1 MDIFLS
7 NPAALTWLILM
18 ILFIMVEALTVGLL
32 SIWFAVG
39 SLVAMITALLFWP
52 LWAQILT
59 FAIVSIVVLI
69 IAKRF
74 FQKNLNQNFEKT
86 NADRIIGATART
98 TVAIDNVSSVGQVEV
113 LGQTWSARAA
123 DGAPVPVGALVK
135 ITGIEGVKV
144 IVETIKEEN

>member
-59 FAIVSIVVLI
+59 FAVVSIVVLI

-98 TVAIDNVSSVGQVEV
+98 IVAIDNVSSVGQVEV

-123 DGAPVPVGALVK
+123 DGAPVPVGSLVR